1 MPAKIA
7 VGLHSAQM
15 LGENTICEASSSLSA
30 WEKHRLW
37 GFGQPGCLG
46 KASSMKI
53 QSVRILEGTI
63 LDMVVHQAR
72 GLHKGVGH
80 GCAEELKSA
89 TLELSGYHVRR
100 LIASRDILQL
110 AGMVHARAPTYKRP
124 NEGGE

>member
-7 VGLHSAQM
+7 VGLQSAQT
-15 LGENTICEASSSLSA
+15 LGENTVCEASASLSA
-30 WEKHRLW
+30 WEKYRLW

-63 LDMVVHQAR
+63 LHMVVHQAH
-72 GLHKGVGH
+72 GLHKGVGY
-80 GCAEELKSA
+80 GSADELESA
-89 TLELSGYHVRR
+89 TFELLGYGIGCRCAGR
-100 LIASRDILQL
+100 NILQL
-110 AGMVHARAPTYKRP
+110 AGMVHARAPADKRP

>member
-1 MPAKIA
+1 MQT
-7 VGLHSAQM
+7 AQI
-15 LGENTICEASSSLSA
+15 LGNSIVYGASVSPDT

-37 GFGQPGCLG
+37 GFCQPECLG

-63 LDMVVHQAR
+63 LHMVVHQAH
-72 GLHKGVGH
+72 GLHKGVGY
-80 GCAEELKSA
+80 GSADELESA
-89 TLELSGYHVRR
+89 TLELGGYRVGR

-110 AGMVHARAPTYKRP
+110 VGMVHARAPADKRP